1 MVAYNLYGG
10 YFIPVS
16 SQHRPAA
23 QKVLQGEVYEPD
35 TIKFITANCGV
46 GDIIHAGTYFGDF
59 LPALS
64 SAVGDTC
71 KVWAFEP
78 NTENFRCAQITLL
91 INDIKN
97 VSLINAALGDSP
109 STAKMIIESNQGIA
123 LGGGSRLLREDEKG
137 KTINVDVVT
146 IDDVIPA
153 DRNISILH
161 LDVEG
166 FEKEV
171 LQGALKTINRCLP
184 MILMEDN
191 NNIITSLWFRENIF
205 KLGYGIRKKIHNNVL
220 LTVE

>member
-1 MVAYNLYGG
+1 MVAYNIYGG
-10 YFIPVS
+10 YFIPLS

-23 QKVLQGEVYEPD
+23 QKVLKGEVYEPD
-35 TIKFITANCGV
+35 TIKFITANCGS

-64 SAVGDTC
+64 SAIP
-71 KVWAFEP
+71 KEYKIWAFEP
-78 NTENFRCAQITLL
+78 NPENYKCAQITLL
-91 INDIKN
+91 MNDIRN
-97 VSLINAALGDSP
+97 VTLINAALGDSP
-109 STAKMIIESNQGIA
+109 SGAKMIIESTEGIA

-137 KTINVDVVT
+137 KTINVEVVK

-166 FEKEV
+166 FEKEA

-184 MILMEDN
+184 MIIMEDN
-191 NNIITSLWFRENIF
+191 NNVLNSDWFRKNLLQ
-205 KLGYGIRKKIHNNVL
+205 LGYEVKGNIHNNLL
-220 LTVE
+220 LTV